1 MIYALLLLLPCF
13 AHASPNVPVQ
23 PVSQSGAWGVASA
36 TITSIPG
43 SATSDADP
51 VTIELASQ
59 HLGAFGDL
67 IVAEKTPLV
76 QMDFVYG
83 IHPQL
88 ATSAVTN
95 SGTVGATDG
104 MLVLQS
110 SNNANGTATF
120 FSNSPARYRPGQ
132 GITARF
138 TTVFSSGVVA
148 STQIAGMS
156 DNGDGYFFGYNG
168 TSFGILHKN
177 RSLET
182 WIPQASWNGDACDGN
197 GPSTF
202 NWDKQTGNVVQIAYP
217 YLGFGNVKFY
227 VQDNLTSRFI
237 LVHTIRYNN
246 TYTVTQVANPS
257 LKFKAY
263 VGNSGNTANRTLK
276 IGSVGVFLNGKRV
289 FLGPQFGV
297 SNIKTSVSTEQ
308 SIFAIRNA
316 TTYNGITNTGVLRL
330 RSLSFS
336 NDNGTAIGRMRIIK
350 GATVGGSPVFTP
362 VRGTTADNGVT
373 ITSGESVAS
382 FDVAGSTG
390 TGGYTIY
397 NTLSSRNTSAEMDLT
412 PYNIFISPGET
423 VIFGAECASSTSFGV
438 SVNWNED
445 N

>member
-1 MIYALLLLLPCF
+1 MKTLILLLALAPC
-13 AHASPNVPVQ
+13 AAAQTSKPMLVR
-23 PVSQSGAWGVASA
+23 AE
-36 TITSIPG
+36 ITNILG
-43 SATSDADP
+43 SATSDDNP
-51 VTIELASQ
+51 VTVGLTSQ
-59 HLGAFGDL
+59 HLGAFGD
-67 IVAEKTPLV
+67 IMVAEKTPVV

-88 ATSAVTN
+88 GTSTVTN
-95 SGTVGATDG
+95 SGSVAASAGL
-104 MLVLQS
+104 LVLQS

-120 FSNSPARYRPGQ
+120 FSVAPARYRPGQ
-132 GITARF
+132 GISARF

-177 RSLET
+177 RGVET
-182 WIPQASWNGDACDGN
+182 WVPQASWNGDTCDGN
-197 GPSTF
+197 GPSAF
-202 NWDKQTGNVVQIAYP
+202 NWNKQTGNVLQIVYP
-217 YLGFGNVKFY
+217 YLGYGNIKFY
-227 VQDNLTSRFI
+227 VQDNATSRFI
-237 LVHTIRYNN
+237 LAHTIRYNN
-246 TYTVTQVANPS
+246 TYAHTQLSNPS

-263 VGNSGNTANRTLK
+263 VGNSGNTANRTLS
-276 IGSVGVFLNGKRV
+276 IGSVGVFLNGKREY
-289 FLGPQFGV
+289 LGPQFGV
-297 SNIKTSVSTEQ
+297 SNIKTSVSSEQ

-316 TTYNGITNTGVLRL
+316 TTYNGVVNTGVLRL

-350 GATVGGSPVFTP
+350 GATIGGSPVFTP

-390 TGGYTIY
+390 TGGYTVY
-397 NTLSSRNTSAEMDLT
+397 NMQSSRNTSSDVDLT
-412 PYNIFISPGET
+412 PYNIYITPGET
-423 VIFGAECASSTSFGV
+423 VIFGAECASNTSFGV